1 MDRTPYSKL
10 AEHYDLGWGDFA
22 ESSRAFI
29 LRILAEHGIPAGTI
43 LELACGTGILATALA
58 RSGYEILGVDRSPN
72 MIAQAQGRAMHV
84 DGADFRIGDMRT
96 LTPPTYYDAVL
107 CMFDSLNYLIEPGD
121 VSAVCAVVAK
131 ALRPGGLFVF
141 DFNRSLIYSAH
152 DGETLKRTVS
162 GGILRQ
168 ELHYE
173 PARRIARTVFRF
185 PDGEIE
191 IHIQRAYDLREI
203 LPHLECAGLTLD
215 ACYSD
220 FARRPVS
227 SLSER
232 LICVCTMSR

>member
-22 ESSRAFI
+22 ESSCAFI
-29 LRILAEHGIPAGTI
+29 LKTLAECGVASGDI

-58 RSGYEILGVDRSPN
+58 RSGYRVVGVDRSSS
-72 MIAQAQGRAMHV
+72 MIAQAEARGAYV
-84 DGADFRIGDMRT
+84 DGVTFRVDDMRKLN
-96 LTPPTYYDAVL
+96 LTAYYDAAL
-107 CMFDSLNYLIEPGD
+107 CMFDSLNYLTEPD
-121 VSAVCAVVAK
+121 EVAETLK
-131 ALRPGGLFVF
+131 GVAAALRADGVFVF

-152 DGETLKRTVS
+152 DGETLKHTVS
-162 GGILRQ
+162 GGILLQ

-173 PARRIARTVFRF
+173 PSCRIARTVFRF
-185 PDGEIE
+185 PDGEVE
-191 IHIQRAYDLREI
+191 THVQRAYDLNEI
-203 LPHLECAGLTLD
+203 ESHLSRAGLVLL

-232 LICVCTMSR
+232 LICVCRKSG

>member
-1 MDRTPYSKL
+1 MDRTPYSRL

-29 LRILAEHGIPAGTI
+29 LRILAERRVPSGAI

-58 RSGYEILGVDRSPN
+58 RSGYEVLGVDRSPD
-72 MIAQAQGRAMHV
+72 MIAQAQGRAAHV
-84 DGADFRIGDMRT
+84 GGADFRVGDMRT
-96 LTPPTYYDAVL
+96 LVPPKRYDVVL

-121 VSAVCAVVAK
+121 VAAAFAVVAK

-191 IHIQRAYDLREI
+191 THIQRAYDLSEI
-203 LPHLECAGLTLD
+203 LPHLECAGLMLD
-215 ACYSD
+215 DCYSD

-232 LICVCTMSR
+232 LICICTSTT